1 MTMTEMKKKYT
12 LAELDQERREIEEEF
27 EGAEP
32 VEVIIDP
39 NLKISFITDEEAE
52 KLRLP
57 PETDDDADTTPLKRR
72 G

>member
-1 MTMTEMKKKYT
+1 MAMAETKKTYT
-12 LAELDQERREIEEEF
+12 LEELDQERREIEEEF

-39 NLKISFITDEEAE
+39 NLKITYITDEEAE

-57 PETDDDADTTPLKRR
+57 ENRS
-72 G
+72 